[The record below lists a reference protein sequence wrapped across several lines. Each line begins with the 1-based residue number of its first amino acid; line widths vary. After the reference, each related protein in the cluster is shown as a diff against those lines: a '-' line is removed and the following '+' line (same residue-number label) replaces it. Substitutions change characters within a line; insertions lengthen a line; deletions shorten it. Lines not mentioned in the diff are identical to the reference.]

1 MIPSIVVP
9 LPIVIRHHANSS
21 AIVCRVRMPDKSSV
35 AGRICRMASE
45 LSSQTSGLMALSG
58 NNLLTNE
65 QMGQR
70 GSSLPISVL
79 MDLPP
84 SAMPFN
90 REHLNC
96 VLPQRKRMHS
106 RGSTRAG
113 NKSIGAKPVSRQRA
127 ARMVARN
134 RLPIA
139 VGIAPKSIAQV
150 EAVVL
155 RSTAVGVGVEAAAEV
170 AEQVETDN
178 SWFRNLRS
186 SDVYSYPIQGPSC

>member
-21 AIVCRVRMPDKSSV
+21 AIVCRVRMPDKSSA

-45 LSSQTSGLMALSG
+45 LSSQTSVLMAHSG

-70 GSSLPISVL
+70 GSNLPISVL
-79 MDLPP
+79 MELAP

-90 REHLNC
+90 REHLNS
-96 VLPQRKRMHS
+96 VPPQRKRMHS

-139 VGIAPKSIAQV
+139 VGIAPRSIAQV
-150 EAVVL
+150 AVGVL
-155 RSTAVGVGVEAAAEV
+155 RSTAAEVAAAEV

>member
-1 MIPSIVVP
+1 MIPNIVVL
-9 LPIVIRHHANSS
+9 LPIGIKHRANSS
-21 AIVCRVRMPDKSSV
+21 VIECQAPMPDKNSA
-35 AGRICRMASE
+35 AGQICRMASV
-45 LSSQTSGLMALSG
+45 LSSPTSVLTAHSG

-70 GSSLPISVL
+70 GSNLPISVL
-79 MDLPP
+79 MELAP

-90 REHLNC
+90 REHLNS
-96 VLPQRKRMHS
+96 VPPQRKRMHS

-127 ARMVARN
+127 ARMVEPN
-134 RLPIA
+134 RLPIV
-139 VGIAPKSIAQV
+139 VGIGHRSIAQV
-150 EAVVL
+150 AVGVL
-155 RSTAVGVGVEAAAEV
+155 RSTAAEVAAAEV